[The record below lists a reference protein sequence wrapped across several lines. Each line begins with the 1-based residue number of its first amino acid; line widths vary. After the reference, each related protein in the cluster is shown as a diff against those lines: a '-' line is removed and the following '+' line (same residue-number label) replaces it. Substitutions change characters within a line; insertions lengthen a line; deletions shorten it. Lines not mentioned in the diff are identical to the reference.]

1 MYMAKKKIR
10 HVVKAHVKKAK
21 AKVVAVK
28 KAAAPQ
34 NKSILTVIRGW
45 MFVVAFALMLGIG
58 AVVGTYFNKLLN
70 ENTPT
75 VAGAQI
81 QVNR

>member
-1 MYMAKKKIR
+1 MAKKKIR
-10 HVVKAHVKKAK
+10 RQAKTVTRKVKT
-21 AKVVAVK
+21 
-28 KAAAPQ
+28 AAQP
-34 NKSILTVIRGW
+34 KSILTIIKGW

-58 AVVGTYFNKLLN
+58 AIVGTYFSQLMN

-81 QVNR
+81 SR

>member
-1 MYMAKKKIR
+1 MTKKKVK
-10 HVVKAHVKKAK
+10 HVAKSHHVKKAVT
-21 AKVVAVK
+21 AK
-28 KAAAPQ
+28 PQ
-34 NKSILTVIRGW
+34 NKNLLTVIRGW

-58 AVVGTYFNKLLN
+58 AVVGTYFNQLMN

-81 QVNR
+81 QLYR

>member
-1 MYMAKKKIR
+1 MAKKKVK
-10 HVVKAHVKKAK
+10 HVAKSHHVKKTVAAK
-21 AKVVAVK
+21 
-28 KAAAPQ
+28 PQ
-34 NKSILTVIRGW
+34 SKNLLTVIRGW

-58 AVVGTYFNKLLN
+58 AVVGTYFNKLMN

-81 QVNR
+81 QLYR